1 MAISRA
7 QKEKMVADYVE
18 KMSRSAVLILTDYR
32 GLSVAEVSDLR
43 HRLREVEGVYQVVK
57 NTLFTR
63 ALADAGLTIPTEY
76 LDGPVAVGYCLG
88 DAPPVAK
95 VLTDFAKEKDSLKVR
110 GAIMGTSVLDPEAVK
125 SMADLPPRPILLA
138 QLVGS
143 VQGPMSSLVSTIQA
157 PMRELAQV
165 LHARSEQ
172 GQEAAA

>member
-1 MAISRA
+1 
-7 QKEKMVADYVE
+7 MVADYLD
-18 KMSRSAVLILTDYR
+18 KMSRSPVLILTDYR
-32 GLSVAEVSDLR
+32 GLSVAEVSELR
-43 HRLREVEGVYQVVK
+43 RRLREVEGMYQVVK

-63 ALADAGLTIPTEY
+63 ALTDAGLTVPTEY
-76 LDGPVAVGYCLG
+76 LDGPIAVGYCLG

-110 GAIMGTSVLDPEAVK
+110 GAIMGMSVLDPETVK
-125 SMADLPPRPILLA
+125 NMADLPPRPILLA